1 MKYVIS
7 RHARQ
12 RFVSRFRA
20 RFHHS
25 YFFSEQLTDSLIQ
38 TLIENGQHIDWWHR
52 VPFYKNKVE
61 SKYGPTRVVK
71 SINKNI
77 TFICTPLNE
86 SVTIVR
92 TVVREFDP
100 RH

>member
-7 RHARQ
+7 KHARQ
-12 RFVSRFRA
+12 RFVSRFRNH
-20 RFHHS
+20 FHSS
-25 YFFSEQLTDSLIQ
+25 YFLSEQLTDSLIQ
-38 TLIENGQHIDWWHR
+38 TLIENGQNIDWWHSI
-52 VPFYKNKVE
+52 PFYKNKVE

-77 TFICTPLNE
+77 TFICTPLHE
-86 SVTIVR
+86 GVTIVR
-92 TVVREFDP
+92 TVVKEFDP

>member
-7 RHARQ
+7 RHARD
-12 RFVSRFRA
+12 RFVKRFRLK
-20 RFHHS
+20 FHSS
-25 YFFSEQLTDSLIQ
+25 YFLSEHLTDSLIQ
-38 TLIENGQHIDWWHR
+38 SLIENGQPIDWWHR

-61 SKYGPTRVVK
+61 SKYGPTSVVK

-86 SVTIVR
+86 GVTIVR
-92 TVVREFDP
+92 TVVNEFDP
-100 RH
+100 RY

>member
-7 RHARQ
+7 KHARQ
-12 RFVSRFRA
+12 RFVSRFRIL
-20 RFHHS
+20 FHDS
-25 YFFSEQLTDSLIQ
+25 YFFSERLTDSLIE
-38 TLIENGQHIDWWHR
+38 TLIVNGQPIDWWLS

-61 SKYGPTRVVK
+61 SKYGPTKVFK
-71 SINKNI
+71 SVNKNI

-86 SVTIVR
+86 GVTIVR
-92 TVVREFDP
+92 TVVNEFNP

>member
-12 RFVSRFRA
+12 RFVSRFRNQ
-20 RFHHS
+20 FHAS
-25 YFFSEQLTDSLIQ
+25 YFLSEHLTDSLIG
-38 TLIENGQHIDWWHR
+38 TILDNAHHIDWWHR

-61 SKYGPTRVVK
+61 SKYGPTKVLK

-86 SVTIVR
+86 GVTIVR
-92 TVVREFDP
+92 TVVRVFDP